1 MCFPPVTE
9 SRKNKQNYHF
19 NDETSKKIDKFII
32 FDVSKFQQFVCDL
45 A

>member
-9 SRKNKQNYHF
+9 SRGNKQNDHS
-19 NDETSKKIDKFII
+19 NDETSKKIDKII
-32 FDVSKFQQFVCDL
+32 FDVLQCLQFVFYL